1 MKLRIYKKL
10 CRQAVVV
17 LVHGFGFSQNDFKN
31 DSSGVPYVVIDGCY
45 EEFEQSALDEL
56 LAMMECQDL
65 DIDVYSLKANARL
78 IKEAIQFI
86 YIPPHLNSFFRV

>member
-17 LVHGFGFSQNDFKN
+17 LVHGFGFSQNEFKC
-31 DSSGVPYVVIDGCY
+31 DSNGVPHVVIDGCY

-56 LAMMECQDL
+56 LVMMEIQDL
-65 DIDVYSLKANARL
+65 DCDVYSLKPNARL
-78 IKEAIQFI
+78 IKEAIGFI
-86 YIPPHLNSFFRV
+86 YIPPHLHSFFRV

>member
-17 LVHGFGFSQNDFKN
+17 LVHGFGFSQNEFKN
-31 DSSGVPYVVIDGCY
+31 DSSGVPHVVIDGCY

-56 LAMMECQDL
+56 LVMMEIQDL
-65 DIDVYSLKANARL
+65 DCDAYSLKPNAHL
-78 IKEAIQFI
+78 IKEAIRFI
-86 YIPPHLNSFFRV
+86 YIPPHLHSFIRV

>member
-17 LVHGFGFSQNDFKN
+17 LVHGFGFSQDQFKN
-31 DSSGVPYVVIDGCY
+31 DSTGVPHVVIEGCY

-56 LAMMECQDL
+56 LEMMLCQDL
-65 DIDVYSLKANARL
+65 DIDVDSLKTNARL
-78 IKEAIQFI
+78 IKEAIRFM
-86 YIPPHLNSFFRV
+86 YIPPYLQKFFRV

>member
-17 LVHGFGFSQNDFKN
+17 LVHGFGFSQDQFKN
-31 DSSGVPYVVIDGCY
+31 DSRGIPHVVIEGCY

-56 LAMMECQDL
+56 LDIMVFQEL
-65 DIDVYSLKANARL
+65 DIEIDSLKPNARL
-78 IKEAIQFI
+78 IKEAIRFM
-86 YIPPHLNSFFRV
+86 YIPPYLQKFFRV